1 MFKKA
6 LVLAAM
12 AAAALSLGACQTTGT
27 VASIEAQ
34 VQSDSNLACSFIPT
48 ATTIASVIASLAGAG
63 AIVADAGTIAQSICS
78 AIAAAPAPAQSAKLR
93 SLRGGVALGVNV
105 NVGNLR
111 LPGGKA
117 VPIQG
122 AFTQ

>member
-12 AAAALSLGACQTTGT
+12 AAGALSLGACQTTGT
-27 VASIEAQ
+27 VSSIEAQ
-34 VQSDSNLACSFIPT
+34 VQSDAQLACSFIPT
-48 ATTIASVIASLAGAG
+48 ATTIGSVIASLAGAG
-63 AIVADAGTIAQSICS
+63 AVVADAGTIAQKICD
-78 AIAAAPAPAQSAKLR
+78 AIAAAPAPTQSAKLR
-93 SLRGGVALGVNV
+93 SLRGNVALGVNV
-105 NVGNLR
+105 NVGTLR

-117 VPIQG
+117 VTIQG